1 MHEWSKTMQ
10 EILDT
15 VDHAI
20 RHRESDSLTLT
31 FLARRLGYSEYHLSR
46 RFKAMA
52 GMSFREF
59 FRLRKLAFAMEEVAG
74 SDESLLDIAVKYGFS
89 SHEAFTRAFRATY
102 GITPSA
108 FRRNPVPPSLRTI
121 IQPFDC
127 YFLGTGGHGMA
138 NSTEHVKIYFVT
150 IPAHK
155 FLHIRNYESIG
166 YFDFWDKQS
175 RIPGCDCETICILLL
190 TIPHRLD
197 DKGESG
203 IDSGSGQIMGYLNA
217 PTGRICSWG
226 IPLAECYGVRLPTD
240 YTGPVPDQMI
250 LTDVP
255 EGEYIVFEH
264 GPFDYATENAIV
276 EERIERAMAEFDYS
290 ATPYQLDMT
299 PGRFFYFY
307 HDEHRYWKYIRPVA
321 KR

>member
-1 MHEWSKTMQ
+1 
-10 EILDT
+10 
-15 VDHAI
+15 
-20 RHRESDSLTLT
+20 
-31 FLARRLGYSEYHLSR
+31 
-46 RFKAMA
+46 
-52 GMSFREF
+52 
-59 FRLRKLAFAMEEVAG
+59 
-74 SDESLLDIAVKYGFS
+74 
-89 SHEAFTRAFRATY
+89 
-102 GITPSA
+102 
-108 FRRNPVPPSLRTI
+108 
-121 IQPFDC
+121 
-127 YFLGTGGHGMA
+127 MA

-175 RIPGCDCETICILLL
+175 RIPGCDCDTICNLLL

-240 YTGPVPDQMI
+240 YAGPVPNQMT

-264 GPFDYATENAIV
+264 GPFDYASENAIV

-290 ATPYQLDMT
+290 ASPYQLDMT